1 MSIQKSKGFTFEK
14 NLPHQKAGV
23 DSVLSMFVGAEPQ
36 LDDDQSIRML
46 ANPELVITKQQRS
59 LNIKK
64 IHEFNNIEHTKEYY
78 NDNSNVIDV
87 SMETGTGKTYTYTKT
102 MFELNKAFGINK
114 FIIIVPTLSIKAGT
128 VNFLKSDALK
138 DHFRETDRE
147 LKTYVVESKKSS
159 KRNTKSYIPQAV
171 HDFVE
176 ANNFNKKYIHVLVI
190 NSGMVTSPS
199 MTEVYDRGLLDN
211 KYNTP
216 IEAIGA
222 VKPFVIIDEPHKF
235 PEGGK
240 TWVAINKFNAQNIIR
255 YGATFNEKYANLVYR
270 LTAVDAFNDDLVKG
284 INAFIEEMVGDD
296 VASLTLKKLTSKE
309 VTFELNE
316 NGAKKSIKIGKG
328 ESLVNAHSEL
338 HDLTIENI
346 SVKDKFVLLSNGVD
360 LKLNKSI
367 NPFAY
372 SETLEENMMR
382 RAIKEHFKVEKEM
395 LTQRP
400 RIKPLTLFFIN
411 DIEGYRD
418 GNNNS
423 GSLKTKFEEWV
434 LAEAKSVLK
443 QEQDPFYKQY
453 LKKTIADISSVHGGY
468 FSKDN
473 SDKDEKI
480 EQEINEILHD
490 KELLLSLD
498 NPRRF
503 IFSKWTLREGWDN
516 PNIFTLCKLR
526 SSGSTT
532 SKLQE
537 VGRGLRLPVNEFMA
551 RVNGE
556 FRLNYF
562 VDFTEKD
569 FVSSLVQEVNETS
582 FKETVPSKLT
592 TEIKDKI
599 AAHYPDLSS
608 LKVMMDLVS
617 KGIIDENENFIG
629 AGAYARLKEEY
640 PNAFPSGVK
649 PNKIKIATE
658 GKSRSKM
665 RVGKFDELKQL
676 WDMINQ
682 KAVLEYKITSEEE
695 FLNLF
700 KSYLVEES
708 DKFKKTGI
716 QTRKEMVNISNDTA
730 MSQTLLGDDDD
741 FTKFCTMTY
750 KEFVNRLS
758 QAAFIKPST
767 IHKAFVAVQ
776 DTIDV
781 TDYLNIQTIRK
792 IKSGFSKFLLHNS
805 FSKFG
810 LGYSIISNSV
820 HPTKFTNETGQPLAD
835 VAASDLGV
843 KSDDAVNPLDS
854 YLFEDV
860 FYDSDLEKMNITQGE
875 INGDLLSVTV
885 FTKIPKNSIKIP
897 VSGGYTY
904 SPDFAY
910 VVKTS
915 KGEYLNF
922 IIETKNVDGKDSLR
936 KEEERKIEHAK
947 ELFNQISKDVKV
959 EFKTQYADDVIY
971 DLIKK
976 STIA

>member
-1 MSIQKSKGFTFEK
+1 MSKGFTFEK
-14 NLPHQKAGV
+14 NLPHQTAGV
-23 DSVLSMFVGAEPQ
+23 DAVLSMFIGAEPQ
-36 LDDDQSIRML
+36 LDDDHSIRLL
-46 ANPELVITKQQRS
+46 ANPELVITKQQRRS
-59 LNIKK
+59 NIKA
-64 IHEFNNIEHTKEYY
+64 IHEFNGIEHNKEHY
-78 NDNSNVIDV
+78 NENSNVIDV

-138 DHFRETDRE
+138 EHFRETERE

-159 KRNTKSYIPQAV
+159 KKSTKSFMPQAI

-176 ANNFNKKYIHVLVI
+176 ANNYNKKYIHVMVI

-216 IEAIGA
+216 VEAISA
-222 VKPFVIIDEPHKF
+222 VKPFIIIDEPHKF

-240 TWVAINKFNAQNIIR
+240 TWDAINKFNAQNIIR
-255 YGATFNEKYANLVYR
+255 YGATFNEKYSNLVYR

-284 INAFIEEMVGDD
+284 INTFIEEMIGDD
-296 VASLTLKKLTSKE
+296 VASLTLKKSTTTE
-309 VTFELNE
+309 ATFELNE
-316 NGAKKSIKIGKG
+316 NGSKTIIKVGKG
-328 ESLVNAHSEL
+328 ESLAKTHPEI
-338 HDLTIENI
+338 HDLYIESMNTKM
-346 SVKDKFVLLSNGVD
+346 VVLSNGVE
-360 LKLNKSI
+360 LKINESI
-367 NPFAY
+367 NPY
-372 SETLEENMMR
+372 SYSDTLEDNMMR
-382 RAIKEHFKVEKEM
+382 RAIKEHFKVEREM

-400 RIKPLTLFFIN
+400 RIKPLTLFFID

-418 GNNNS
+418 GNNIS
-423 GSLKTKFEEWV
+423 GSLKTKFEEWT
-434 LAEAKSVLK
+434 LAEARTLLK
-443 QEQDPFYKQY
+443 TEKDEFYKQY
-453 LKKTIADISSVHGGY
+453 LEKTIEDISSVHGGY

-537 VGRGLRLPVNEFMA
+537 VGRGLRLPVNEYMA

-569 FVSSLVQEVNETS
+569 FVASLVQEVNQTS

-592 TEIKDKI
+592 QELEDKI
-599 AAHYPDLSS
+599 LSKYPDLEA
-608 LKVMMDLVS
+608 LDLMMDLLG
-617 KGIIDENENFIG
+617 KGIIDKSKNLLG
-629 AGAYARLKEEY
+629 ANAYTQLKDLY
-640 PNAFPSGVK
+640 PHAFPSGVK
-649 PNKIKIATE
+649 SGKIKVATE

-676 WDMINQ
+676 WEMINQ
-682 KAVLEYKITSEEE
+682 KAVLEYKIASEDD

-700 KSYLVEES
+700 TKYLLEES
-708 DKFKKTGI
+708 DKFKKTGV
-716 QTRKEMVNISNDTA
+716 QTRIEKVYMSNDTA
-730 MSQTLLGDDDD
+730 MSKTVFGDDDD

-750 KEFVNRLS
+750 KEFVTRLS
-758 QAAFIKPST
+758 QTAFIKPST
-767 IHKAFVAVQ
+767 LHKAFVAVQ
-776 DTIDV
+776 GTINI

-810 LGYSIISNSV
+810 LGYNIISSSV
-820 HPTKFTNETGQPLAD
+820 HPTKFTDETGQALKD

-843 KSDDAVNPLDS
+843 HADHSVPPLDS

-860 FYDSDLEKMNITQGE
+860 FYDSELEKLNITDGE
-875 INGDLLSVTV
+875 IESVSV

-897 VSGGYTY
+897 VAGGYTY

-915 KGEYLNF
+915 EGDYLNF
-922 IIETKNVDGKDSLR
+922 IIETKNVEGKETLR

-959 EFKTQYADDVIY
+959 EFKTQFADDVIY
-971 DLIKK
+971 DLIKR
-976 STIA
+976 SVTA

>member
-1 MSIQKSKGFTFEK
+1 MSKGFTFEK

-23 DSVLSMFVGAEPQ
+23 DAVLNMFIGAEPQ
-36 LDDDQSIRML
+36 LDDDQSVRLL
-46 ANPELVITKQQRS
+46 ANPELVITKQQRRT
-59 LNIKK
+59 NIKA
-64 IHEFNNIEHTKEYY
+64 IHEFNGIEHNKKYY
-78 NDNSNVIDV
+78 NENSKVIDV

-102 MFELNKAFGINK
+102 MFELNKVFGINK

-138 DHFRETDRE
+138 EHFRETERE

-159 KRNTKSYIPQAV
+159 KKNAKSFMPQAI

-176 ANNFNKKYIHVLVI
+176 ANNYHKKYIHVMVI
-190 NSGMVTSPS
+190 NSGMVNSPS
-199 MTEVYDRGLLDN
+199 LTEVYDRGLLGN
-211 KYNTP
+211 RYNTP
-216 IEAIGA
+216 IEAISA
-222 VKPFVIIDEPHKF
+222 VKPFIIIDEPHKF
-235 PEGGK
+235 PKAK
-240 TWVAINKFNAQNIIR
+240 TTWNNIEKFNAQSIIR
-255 YGATFNEKYANLVYR
+255 YGATFNEEYENLVYR

-284 INAFIEEMVGDD
+284 INTFIEEMVGDD
-296 VASLTLKKLTSKE
+296 VASLTLKKSTTTE
-309 VTFELNE
+309 ATFELNE
-316 NGAKKSIKIGKG
+316 NGSKTIIKVGKG
-328 ESLVNAHSEL
+328 ESLAKTHPEI
-338 HDLTIENI
+338 HDLYIESMNTKM
-346 SVKDKFVLLSNGVD
+346 VVLSNGVE
-360 LKLNKSI
+360 LKVNESI
-367 NPFAY
+367 NPY
-372 SETLEENMMR
+372 SYSDTLEDNMMR
-382 RAIKEHFKVEKEM
+382 RAIKEHFKVEREM

-400 RIKPLTLFFIN
+400 RIKPLTLFFID

-418 GNNNS
+418 GNNIS
-423 GSLKTKFEEWV
+423 GSLKTKFEEWT
-434 LAEAKSVLK
+434 LAEARTLLK
-443 QEQDPFYKQY
+443 TEKDEFYKQY
-453 LKKTIADISSVHGGY
+453 LEKTIEDISNVHGGY

-490 KELLLSLD
+490 KERLLSLD

-537 VGRGLRLPVNEFMA
+537 VGRGLRLPVNEYMA

-569 FVSSLVQEVNETS
+569 FVASLVQEVNQTS

-592 TEIKDKI
+592 QELEDKI
-599 AAHYPDLSS
+599 LSKYLGLEALDL
-608 LKVMMDLVS
+608 MMDLLG
-617 KGIIDENENFIG
+617 KGIIDKSKNLLG
-629 AGAYARLKEEY
+629 ANAYTQLKDLY
-640 PNAFPSGVK
+640 PHAFPSGVK
-649 PNKIKIATE
+649 SGKIKVATE

-676 WDMINQ
+676 WEMINQ
-682 KAVLEYKITSEEE
+682 KAVLEYKIASEDD

-700 KSYLVEES
+700 TKYLLEES
-708 DKFKKTGI
+708 DKFKKTGV
-716 QTRKEMVNISNDTA
+716 QTRIEKVYMSNDTA
-730 MSQTLLGDDDD
+730 MSKTVFGDDDD

-750 KEFVNRLS
+750 KEFVTRLS
-758 QAAFIKPST
+758 QTAFIKPST
-767 IHKAFVAVQ
+767 LHKAFVAVQ
-776 DTIDV
+776 GTINI

-810 LGYSIISNSV
+810 LGYNIISSSV
-820 HPTKFTNETGQPLAD
+820 HPTKFTDETGQALKD

-843 KSDDAVNPLDS
+843 HADHSVPPLDS

-860 FYDSDLEKMNITQGE
+860 FYDSELEKLNITDGE
-875 INGDLLSVTV
+875 IESVSV

-897 VSGGYTY
+897 VAGGYTY

-915 KGEYLNF
+915 EGDYLNF
-922 IIETKNVDGKDSLR
+922 IIETKNVEGKETLR

-959 EFKTQYADDVIY
+959 EFKTQFADDVIY
-971 DLIKK
+971 DLIKR
-976 STIA
+976 SVTA

>member
-1 MSIQKSKGFTFEK
+1 MSKGFTFEK

-23 DSVLSMFVGAEPQ
+23 DAVLSMFVGAEPE
-36 LDDDQSIRML
+36 LSDDPSVRLL
-46 ANPELVITKQQRS
+46 ANPELKITKQQYLS
-59 LNIKK
+59 NIKA
-64 IHEFNNIEHTKEYY
+64 IQAFNGIEHTKAHY
-78 NDNSNVIDV
+78 DQDSNIIDV

-102 MFELNKAFGINK
+102 MFEMNKAFGINK

-128 VNFLKSDALK
+128 VNFLKSEALK
-138 DHFRETDRE
+138 EHFRETERE

-159 KRNTKSYIPQAV
+159 KKNTKSFMPQAI

-176 ANNFNKKYIHVLVI
+176 ANNYNKKYIHVMVI
-190 NSGMVTSPS
+190 NSGMVNSPS
-199 MTEVYDRGLLDN
+199 LTEMYDRGLLDN

-216 IEAIGA
+216 MEAISA
-222 VKPFVIIDEPHKF
+222 VRPIVIIDEPHKF
-235 PEGGK
+235 PK
-240 TWVAINKFNAQNIIR
+240 ARTTWSNIEKFHAQSIIR
-255 YGATFNEKYANLVYR
+255 YGATFNDDYENLVYR

-284 INAFIEEMVGDD
+284 VNAFIEDMVGDD
-296 VASLTLKKLTSKE
+296 FASLMLKQSTTKEATL
-309 VTFELNE
+309 ELNE
-316 NGAKKSIKIGKG
+316 NGSKKVFKLGKG
-328 ESLVNAHSEL
+328 DSLSVTHPEI
-338 HDLTIENI
+338 HDLHIESMNTKMI
-346 SVKDKFVLLSNGVD
+346 VLSNGVE
-360 LKLNKSI
+360 LRVGKSI
-367 NPFAY
+367 NPY
-372 SETLEENMMR
+372 SYSDTLEDNMMR
-382 RAIKEHFKVEKEM
+382 RAIKEHFNVEREM

-400 RIKPLTLFFIN
+400 RIKPLTLFFID

-418 GNNNS
+418 GSNIS

-434 LAEAKSVLK
+434 LAEAKSRLK
-443 QEQDPFYKQY
+443 TEKDEFYRDY
-453 LKKTIADISSVHGGY
+453 LERTVADISSVHGGY

-473 SDKDEKI
+473 SENDEKI
-480 EQEINEILHD
+480 EQEVNEILHD

-551 RVNGE
+551 RVNDRP
-556 FRLNYF
+556 FSLNYF

-569 FVSSLVQEVNETS
+569 FVSSLIQEVNDTS

-592 TEIKDKI
+592 SEIEEKVLSK
-599 AAHYPDLSS
+599 YPDLEA
-608 LKVMMDLVS
+608 LDLMMDLLQ
-617 KGIIDENENFIG
+617 KGIIDKSKNLIG
-629 AGAYARLKEEY
+629 ADAYSKLKAEY

-649 PNKIKIATE
+649 PNKIKVATK
-658 GKSRSKM
+658 GNNRSKM

-676 WDMINQ
+676 WEMINQ
-682 KAVLEYKITSEEE
+682 KAILEYKISTEDD
-695 FLNLF
+695 FLQLF
-700 KSYLVEES
+700 TKYLVEES
-708 DKFKKTGI
+708 DKFKKTGV
-716 QTRKEMVNISNDTA
+716 QTRKETVYIHNDTA
-730 MSQTLLGDDDD
+730 MSKTVFSDDDD
-741 FTKFCTMTY
+741 FTKFSTMNY
-750 KEFVNRLS
+750 KEFVTRLS
-758 QAAFIKPST
+758 QTAFIKPST
-767 IHKAFVAVQ
+767 LHKAFVAVQ
-776 DTIDV
+776 ETINI

-810 LGYSIISNSV
+810 IGYNIISNSV
-820 HPTKFTNETGQPLAD
+820 HPTKFTTDSGKPRED

-843 KSDDAVNPLDS
+843 HSDESLTPLDS

-860 FYDSDLEKMNITQGE
+860 FYDSELEKLNITDGE
-875 INGDLLSVTV
+875 IDSVTV

-915 KGEYLNF
+915 KGDYLNF
-922 IIETKNVDGKDSLR
+922 IIETKNVDGKDELR
-936 KEEERKIEHAK
+936 NEEKHKIEHAK
-947 ELFNQISKDVKV
+947 ELFNQISKDIHVD
-959 EFKTQYADDVIY
+959 FKTQFSDDRIY
-971 DLIKK
+971 DLIKQV
-976 STIA
+976 AAV

>member
-1 MSIQKSKGFTFEK
+1 MSKGFTFEK

-23 DSVLSMFVGAEPQ
+23 DAVLNMFIGAEPQ
-36 LDDDQSIRML
+36 LDDDKSVRLL
-46 ANPELVITKQQRS
+46 ANPELVITKQQLRS
-59 LNIKK
+59 NIKA
-64 IHEFNNIEHTKEYY
+64 IHEFNGIEHSKKYY
-78 NDNSNVIDV
+78 NENSNVIDV

-138 DHFRETDRE
+138 EHFRETERE
-147 LKTYVVESKKSS
+147 LKTYVVESKRSS
-159 KRNTKSYIPQAV
+159 KKNTKSFMPQAI

-176 ANNFNKKYIHVLVI
+176 ASNYNKKYIHVMVI

-216 IEAIGA
+216 VEAISA
-222 VKPFVIIDEPHKF
+222 VKPFIIIDEPHKF

-240 TWVAINKFNAQNIIR
+240 TWDAINKFNAQNIIR
-255 YGATFNEKYANLVYR
+255 YGATFNEKYSNLVYR

-284 INAFIEEMVGDD
+284 INTFIEEIVGDD
-296 VASLTLKKLTSKE
+296 VASLTLKKSTTTE
-309 VTFELNE
+309 ATFELNE
-316 NGAKKSIKIGKG
+316 NGSKTIIKVGKG
-328 ESLVNAHSEL
+328 ESLAKTHPEI
-338 HDLTIENI
+338 HDLCIESMNTKM
-346 SVKDKFVLLSNGVD
+346 VVLSNGVE
-360 LKLNKSI
+360 LKVNESI
-367 NPFAY
+367 NPY
-372 SETLEENMMR
+372 SYSDTLEDNMMR
-382 RAIKEHFKVEKEM
+382 RAIKEHFKVEREM

-400 RIKPLTLFFIN
+400 RIKPLTLFFID

-418 GNNNS
+418 GNNIS
-423 GSLKTKFEEWV
+423 GSLKTKFEEWT
-434 LAEAKSVLK
+434 LAEARTLLK
-443 QEQDPFYKQY
+443 TEKDEFYKQY
-453 LKKTIADISSVHGGY
+453 LEKTIEDISSVHGGY

-537 VGRGLRLPVNEFMA
+537 VGRGLRLPVNEYMA

-569 FVSSLVQEVNETS
+569 FVASLVQEVNQTS

-592 TEIKDKI
+592 QELEDKI
-599 AAHYPDLSS
+599 LSKYPGLEALDL
-608 LKVMMDLVS
+608 MMDLLG
-617 KGIIDENENFIG
+617 KGIIDKSKNLLG
-629 AGAYARLKEEY
+629 ANAYTQLKDLY
-640 PNAFPSGVK
+640 PHAFPSGVK
-649 PNKIKIATE
+649 SGKIKVATE

-676 WDMINQ
+676 WEMINQ
-682 KAVLEYKITSEEE
+682 KAVLEYKIANEDD

-700 KSYLVEES
+700 TKYLLEES
-708 DKFKKTGI
+708 DKFKKTGV
-716 QTRKEMVNISNDTA
+716 QTRIEKVYMSNDTA
-730 MSQTLLGDDDD
+730 MSKTVFGDDDD

-750 KEFVNRLS
+750 KEFVTRLS
-758 QAAFIKPST
+758 QSAFIKPST
-767 IHKAFVAVQ
+767 LHKAFVAVQ
-776 DTIDV
+776 GTINI

-810 LGYSIISNSV
+810 LGYNIISSSV
-820 HPTKFTNETGQPLAD
+820 HPTKFTDETGKALKD

-843 KSDDAVNPLDS
+843 HAGHPEQPLDN

-860 FYDSDLEKMNITQGE
+860 FYDSELEKLNITNGE
-875 INGDLLSVTV
+875 IESVSV

-897 VSGGYTY
+897 VAGGYTY

-915 KGEYLNF
+915 EGDYLNF
-922 IIETKNVDGKDSLR
+922 IIETKNVERKESLR

-959 EFKTQYADDVIY
+959 EFITQFADDVIY
-971 DLIKK
+971 NLIKQ
-976 STIA
+976 SVTA